1 MWQVQEQGYYQ
12 LKPELWKKFD
22 PFFAKTW
29 YNGVNGVALQAC
41 HQLLWNVLNHVN
53 ILVKDEKAAATGKS
67 LSITALQM
75 MEIALY
81 VFLF

>member
-1 MWQVQEQGYYQ
+1 
-12 LKPELWKKFD
+12 
-22 PFFAKTW
+22 
-29 YNGVNGVALQAC
+29 VALQAC
-41 HQLLWNVLNHVN
+41 HQLLWNVLNHLN
-53 ILVKDEKAAATGKS
+53 ILVKDEKTAATGKS